1 MSLSLA
7 PVDIAWIAICT
18 SLVILMQIG
27 FCILETGFVRA
38 KNSINVAVKNLAD
51 FSIAALLFWAFGYAV
66 MFGASA
72 AGWYGTSGFLFGEQ
86 AGTDEFMF
94 FVFQM
99 AFCGTATTIVS
110 GAVAER
116 MRFSGYLLTTAVIA
130 GIIYPIAGHW
140 AWAIDEA
147 GNPAGWLGASGFID
161 FAGSTVVHSVGGWV
175 ALVAIILIGARRGR
189 FSRRRRSV
197 EGHNMALSAAG
208 TLTLWVGWFG
218 FNGGSALGV
227 SETVP
232 LILVNTALAGA
243 AGGVASLGYAWLRYG
258 RPRVDLLVM
267 GPIAGLVGVTANCN
281 IIVPV
286 DAVIIGAIAG
296 VVAGICSGLL
306 ERCRIDDVVGA
317 VPSHLA
323 AGIWG
328 TIAVALF
335 GDPAAFGD
343 GVSRLDQLSIQVGGV
358 AAIAALSL
366 AVGFGLL
373 VVINAVL
380 PLRVTPRQERAGLN
394 EAEHGA
400 WTPLNRLITQIE
412 RQGRSGDFS
421 RTVPIEPG
429 TDAGRVARQY
439 NRVLQRF
446 RTESTQRGMAV
457 EEAVEA
463 RGLAESANR
472 SKSQF
477 IARMSHELRTPLNAI
492 IGFAELLT
500 TDDDQKSAERRSEY
514 AREVLEGGRQLLD
527 LVNEILD
534 FSKIDVGRIDM
545 AAELLDVR
553 QLVAAVHRTQT
564 PRAERSGVGLSMA
577 VDPQTPPILGDR
589 QALTYAIRS
598 LLSNAIKFTPA
609 GGFTSIR
616 AGLDDRGDLRIA
628 VSDTGVGMTA
638 EQIHDALQP
647 FSQIDDVLTGH
658 RGGSGLGLPF
668 SRTLVELHGG
678 SLRLESI
685 PSVGTQATIV
695 LPASRLQPPPR
706 RSSTSAEQADAE
718 LP

>member
-1 MSLSLA
+1 MNLSLA
-7 PVDIAWIAICT
+7 PVDIAWIAVCT
-18 SLVILMQIG
+18 GLVMLMQIG

-51 FSIAALLFWAFGYAV
+51 LSLAALLFWAFGYAV
-66 MFGASA
+66 MFGAST
-72 AGWYGTSGFLFGEQ
+72 AGWYGTTGFLFGAQ
-86 AGTDEFMF
+86 AGVDELMF
-94 FVFQM
+94 FVFQL

-116 MRFSGYLLTTAVIA
+116 MRFSGYLLTTVVIA

-140 AWAIDEA
+140 AWAMDEA
-147 GNPAGWLGASGFID
+147 GNPVGWLGAIGFID

-175 ALVAIILIGARRGR
+175 ALVAVILVGARRGR
-189 FSRRRRSV
+189 FSGRRRGI

-218 FNGGSALGV
+218 FNGGSAMGV
-227 SETVP
+227 TDAVP

-243 AGGVASLGYAWLRYG
+243 SGGVAALAYAWLRHG
-258 RPRVDLLVM
+258 RPRVDHLVT
-267 GPIAGLVGVTANCN
+267 GPIAGLVGVTANCH

-286 DAVIIGAIAG
+286 EALMIGAIAAL
-296 VVAGICSGLL
+296 VAGACADLL
-306 ERCRIDDVVGA
+306 ERCKVDDVVGA

-328 TIAVALF
+328 TLAVALF

-343 GVSRLDQLSIQVGGV
+343 GVSRLDQLAIQAGGAAAV
-358 AAIAALSL
+358 AVLSL
-366 AVGFGLL
+366 TVGFGLL
-373 VVINAVL
+373 SLVNAVW

-400 WTPLNRLITQIE
+400 RTPLNRLINQIE

-439 NRVLQRF
+439 NRVVQRF
-446 RTESTQRGMAV
+446 HVESTQREMAV
-457 EEAVEA
+457 DEAVEA

-492 IGFAELLT
+492 IGFAELLA
-500 TDDDQKSAERRSEY
+500 TDDDQRSTERRNEY

-564 PRAERSGVGLSMA
+564 PRAERAGVGLSMA
-577 VDPQTPPILGDR
+577 VDPQTPPVLGDR

-598 LLSNAIKFTPA
+598 LVSNAIKFTPA
-609 GGFTSIR
+609 GGFASIR
-616 AGLDDRGDLRIA
+616 AGLDDRGDLVIA
-628 VSDTGVGMTA
+628 ISDTGVGMKA
-638 EQIHDALQP
+638 EQIQDALQP
-647 FSQIDDVLTGH
+647 FTQLDDVLTGH

-685 PSVGTQATIV
+685 PGVGTQATIIM
-695 LPASRLQPPPR
+695 PANRLRPPSKPAE
-706 RSSTSAEQADAE
+706 SAGAE
-718 LP
+718 PS

>member
-1 MSLSLA
+1 MNLSLA
-7 PVDIAWIAICT
+7 PVDIAWIAVCT
-18 SLVILMQIG
+18 GLVMLMQIG

-51 FSIAALLFWAFGYAV
+51 LSLAAVLFWAFGYAV
-66 MFGASA
+66 MFGAST
-72 AGWYGTSGFLFGEQ
+72 AGWYGTTGFLFGAQ
-86 AGTDEFMF
+86 AGVDELMF
-94 FVFQM
+94 FVFQL

-116 MRFSGYLLTTAVIA
+116 MRFSGYLLTTVVIA

-140 AWAIDEA
+140 AWAMDEA
-147 GNPAGWLGASGFID
+147 GNPVGWLGAIGFID

-175 ALVAIILIGARRGR
+175 ALVAVILIGARRGR
-189 FSRRRRSV
+189 FSGRQRGI

-227 SETVP
+227 TDAVP
-232 LILVNTALAGA
+232 LIFVNTALAGA
-243 AGGVASLGYAWLRYG
+243 SGGVAALAYAWLRHG
-258 RPRVDLLVM
+258 RPRVDLLVT
-267 GPIAGLVGVTANCN
+267 GPIAGLVGVTANCH

-286 DAVIIGAIAG
+286 EAVMIGAIAAL
-296 VVAGICSGLL
+296 VAGACTDLL
-306 ERCRIDDVVGA
+306 ERCKVDDVVGA

-328 TIAVALF
+328 TLAVALF

-343 GVSRLDQLSIQVGGV
+343 GVSRLDQLAIQAGGAAAV
-358 AAIAALSL
+358 AVLSL
-366 AVGFGLL
+366 TVGFGLL
-373 VVINAVL
+373 SLVNAVW

-400 WTPLNRLITQIE
+400 RTPLNRLINQIE

-439 NRVLQRF
+439 NRVVQRF
-446 RTESTQRGMAV
+446 HAESTQREMAV
-457 EEAVEA
+457 DEAVEA

-492 IGFAELLT
+492 IGFAELLA
-500 TDDDQKSAERRSEY
+500 TDDDQRSTERRNEY

-564 PRAERSGVGLSMA
+564 PRAERAGVGLSMA
-577 VDPQTPPILGDR
+577 VDPQTPPVLGDR

-598 LLSNAIKFTPA
+598 LVSNAIKFTPA
-609 GGFTSIR
+609 GGFASIR
-616 AGLDDRGDLRIA
+616 AGLDDRGDLVIA
-628 VSDTGVGMTA
+628 ISDTGVGMKA
-638 EQIHDALQP
+638 EQIQDALQP
-647 FSQIDDVLTGH
+647 FTQLDDVLTGH

-685 PSVGTQATIV
+685 PGVGTQATIIM
-695 LPASRLQPPPR
+695 PANRLRPPSKPAE
-706 RSSTSAEQADAE
+706 SAGAE
-718 LP
+718 PS